1 MKRQKKMPKLKTWAK
16 CLAIFA
22 SVSTT
27 SCGLPWPSAGN
38 RVVFVPES
46 TGMVRLGE
54 DVSGHVYIMKDGT
67 WTLSKDKV
75 DLPAGWYAGSLD
87 MDAEE

>member
-1 MKRQKKMPKLKTWAK
+1 MKPQRKMRKLKTWARF
-16 CLAIFA
+16 LLIFA

-27 SCGLPWPSAGN
+27 SCGLLWPSAGS
-38 RVVFVPES
+38 RVIFVPES

-75 DLPAGWYAGSLD
+75 ELPAGWYAGSLD
-87 MDAEE
+87 QEPEE

>member
-1 MKRQKKMPKLKTWAK
+1 
-16 CLAIFA
+16 
-22 SVSTT
+22 
-27 SCGLPWPSAGN
+27 
-38 RVVFVPES
+38 
-46 TGMVRLGE
+46 MVRLGE

-87 MDAEE
+87 LEPKE